1 MQPASPS
8 RGPGRT
14 SVEVPHHSGA
24 NVSNAVTSVRTQLRI
39 AFAFVIIISALATA
53 VAIWRLQLMSHETE
67 ALTQRPLVK
76 ERLASQWLLNTSV
89 SAKRTAAVARST
101 DPELAKAFAAESTE
115 SSRRTSILQ
124 DKVGELLDTPE
135 EQALFAA
142 IGEARTRYIA
152 SRDRVMR
159 LKTEGQATEAMAL
172 YEREF
177 VPATQLYLD
186 KVSALQ
192 ALQHQTIDAGAKAV
206 LDGASK
212 STTML
217 VSLCL
222 LTLAGSIAA
231 SMLFARSLFR
241 RLGGEP
247 AVAAHIAGEIAAG
260 KLDVPVTLRPGD
272 RSSLL
277 YDLQRMRDSL
287 ADIVGQVRGGT
298 TTIGASVEAMAR
310 EAQELSRRTESQAAA
325 LEQTASSMNEL
336 AHAVQH
342 SAASAVEANTLAE
355 TASAVARQGG
365 AMVGQLVDTM
375 GAINASSARI
385 VDITGV
391 IDGIAFQTN
400 ILALNAA
407 VEAARAGEQGRGFA
421 VVAGEVRNLAQ
432 RSAAA
437 AKEIKELIDD
447 STRRV
452 SNGADLAGRAGATM
466 TGIVESIGRVT
477 AIMGEIVD
485 SSKEQAS
492 GIQQVHG
499 AVADMDSVTQQNA
512 TLVEESAAATKS
524 MKEQAARLASLV
536 AVFRL
541 ADQAPRAAAKAAP
554 RQAALRAET
563 QAGVQRTARTGASKR
578 AAPPEPAPR
587 AKSAGRPAPPARA
600 ERKAAEEAWEEF

>member
-1 MQPASPS
+1 MS
-8 RGPGRT
+8 
-14 SVEVPHHSGA
+14 
-24 NVSNAVTSVRTQLRI
+24 SVRAQLRI
-39 AFAFVIIISALATA
+39 VFAFVIIISTLATA
-53 VAIWRLQLMSHETE
+53 VAIWRLQAMSEETE
-67 ALTQRPLVK
+67 ALTRHPLVK

-89 SAKRTAAVARST
+89 SAKRTAAVARSS
-101 DPELAKAFAAESTE
+101 DPELAKAFAAESLE
-115 SSRRTSILQ
+115 SSQRTSVLQ

-135 EQALFAA
+135 EKALFEA
-142 IGEARTRYIA
+142 IAEARGRYIET
-152 SRDRVMR
+152 RDRVMK
-159 LKTEGQATEAMAL
+159 LKADGQAGEAMAQ

-186 KVSALQ
+186 RVTALQ
-192 ALQHQTIDAGAKAV
+192 ALQHKAIDTMAQDALEGAA
-206 LDGASK
+206 A

-217 VSLCL
+217 VTLCL

-231 SMLFARSLFR
+231 SMLFARALFR

-247 AVAAHIAGEIAAG
+247 AEAARVAGEIAAG
-260 KLDVPVTLRPGD
+260 KLDVRVALRPGD
-272 RSSLL
+272 QSSLL
-277 YDLQRMRDSL
+277 YALLRMRDSL
-287 ADIVGQVRGGT
+287 AQIVGQVRDGT
-298 TTIGASVEAMAR
+298 STIGASSEAMAS

-342 SAASAVEANTLAE
+342 SAASAEEANGL
-355 TASAVARQGG
+355 AVAASTVAQQGG

-385 VDITGV
+385 VDIIGV

-421 VVAGEVRNLAQ
+421 VVAGEVRSLAQ

-447 STRRV
+447 STLRV
-452 SNGADLAGRAGATM
+452 SQGADLAGRAGATM
-466 TGIVESIGRVT
+466 NGIVDSIGRVT

-492 GIQQVHG
+492 GIQQVHR
-499 AVADMDSVTQQNA
+499 AVSDMDSVTQQNA
-512 TLVEESAAATKS
+512 TLVEESAAATES
-524 MKEQAARLASLV
+524 MKEEAARLAQLV
-536 AVFRL
+536 AVFKL
-541 ADQAPRAAAKAAP
+541 ADKPARRTAAKAAP
-554 RQAALRAET
+554 RKDEAPRIA
-563 QAGVQRTARTGASKR
+563 R
-578 AAPPEPAPR
+578 AATPPAKPAASAPPAAR
-587 AKSAGRPAPPARA
+587 AKPAARPAPPPGA
-600 ERKAAEEAWEEF
+600 ERKAAEEEWEEF

>member
-1 MQPASPS
+1 MS
-8 RGPGRT
+8 
-14 SVEVPHHSGA
+14 
-24 NVSNAVTSVRTQLRI
+24 SVRAQLRI
-39 AFAFVIIISALATA
+39 VFAFVIIISTLATA
-53 VAIWRLQLMSHETE
+53 VAIWRLQLMSEETE
-67 ALTQRPLVK
+67 ALTRRPLVK

-89 SAKRTAAVARST
+89 SAKRTAAVARSS
-101 DPELAKAFAAESTE
+101 DPELAKAFAAESLE
-115 SSRRTSILQ
+115 SSQRTSVLQ

-135 EQALFAA
+135 EKALFEA
-142 IGEARTRYIA
+142 IAEARGRYIET
-152 SRDRVMR
+152 RDRVMK
-159 LKTEGQATEAMAL
+159 LKADGQAGEAMAQ

-186 KVSALQ
+186 KVTALQ
-192 ALQHQTIDAGAKAV
+192 ALQHKAIDTMAQDVLEGAA
-206 LDGASK
+206 A

-217 VSLCL
+217 VTLCL

-231 SMLFARSLFR
+231 SMLFARALFR

-247 AVAAHIAGEIAAG
+247 AEAARVAGEIAAG
-260 KLDVPVTLRPGD
+260 KLDVRVALRPGD
-272 RSSLL
+272 QSSLL
-277 YDLQRMRDSL
+277 YALLRMRDSL
-287 ADIVGQVRGGT
+287 AQIVGQVRDGT
-298 TTIGASVEAMAR
+298 STIGASSEAMAS

-342 SAASAVEANTLAE
+342 SAASAEEANGL
-355 TASAVARQGG
+355 AVAASTVAQQGG

-385 VDITGV
+385 VDIIGV

-421 VVAGEVRNLAQ
+421 VVAGEVRSLAQ

-447 STRRV
+447 STLRV
-452 SNGADLAGRAGATM
+452 SQGADLAGRAGATM
-466 TGIVESIGRVT
+466 NGIVDSIGRVT

-492 GIQQVHG
+492 GIQQVHR
-499 AVADMDSVTQQNA
+499 AVSDMDSVTQQNA
-512 TLVEESAAATKS
+512 TLVEESAAATES
-524 MKEQAARLASLV
+524 MKEEAARLAQLV
-536 AVFRL
+536 AVFKL
-541 ADQAPRAAAKAAP
+541 ADKPARGTAAKAAP
-554 RQAALRAET
+554 RKDEAPRIA
-563 QAGVQRTARTGASKR
+563 R
-578 AAPPEPAPR
+578 AATPPAQSSTTVPPAAR
-587 AKSAGRPAPPARA
+587 AKPAARPAPPPGA
-600 ERKAAEEAWEEF
+600 ERKAAEEEWEEF

>member
-1 MQPASPS
+1 MS
-8 RGPGRT
+8 
-14 SVEVPHHSGA
+14 
-24 NVSNAVTSVRTQLRI
+24 SVRAQLRI
-39 AFAFVIIISALATA
+39 VFAFVIIISTLATA
-53 VAIWRLQLMSHETE
+53 VAIWRLQLMSEETE
-67 ALTQRPLVK
+67 ALTRRPLVK

-89 SAKRTAAVARST
+89 SAKRTAAVARSS
-101 DPELAKAFAAESTE
+101 DPELAKAFAAESLE
-115 SSRRTSILQ
+115 SSQRTSVLQ

-135 EQALFAA
+135 EKALFEA
-142 IGEARTRYIA
+142 IAEARGRYIET
-152 SRDRVMR
+152 RDRVMK
-159 LKTEGQATEAMAL
+159 LKADGQAGEAMAQ

-186 KVSALQ
+186 KVTALQ
-192 ALQHQTIDAGAKAV
+192 ALQHKAIDTMAQDV
-206 LDGASK
+206 LESAAA

-217 VSLCL
+217 VTLCL

-231 SMLFARSLFR
+231 SMLFARALFR

-247 AVAAHIAGEIAAG
+247 AEAARVAGEIAAG
-260 KLDVPVTLRPGD
+260 KLDVRVALRPGD
-272 RSSLL
+272 QSSLL
-277 YDLQRMRDSL
+277 YALLRMRDSL
-287 ADIVGQVRGGT
+287 AQIVGQVRDGT
-298 TTIGASVEAMAR
+298 STIGASSEAMAS

-342 SAASAVEANTLAE
+342 SAASAEEANGL
-355 TASAVARQGG
+355 AVAASTVAQQGG

-385 VDITGV
+385 VDIIGV

-421 VVAGEVRNLAQ
+421 VVAGEVRSLAQ

-447 STRRV
+447 STLRV
-452 SNGADLAGRAGATM
+452 SQGADLAGRAGATM
-466 TGIVESIGRVT
+466 NGIVDSIGRVT

-492 GIQQVHG
+492 GIQQVHR
-499 AVADMDSVTQQNA
+499 AVSDMDSVTQQNV
-512 TLVEESAAATKS
+512 TLVEESAAATES
-524 MKEQAARLASLV
+524 MKEEAARLAQLV
-536 AVFRL
+536 AVFKL
-541 ADQAPRAAAKAAP
+541 AAKAAP
-554 RQAALRAET
+554 RKDDATRIA
-563 QAGVQRTARTGASKR
+563 RTATPPARPAAS
-578 AAPPEPAPR
+578 APPAAR
-587 AKSAGRPAPPARA
+587 AKPAARPAPPPGA
-600 ERKAAEEAWEEF
+600 ERKAAEEEWEEF

>member
-1 MQPASPS
+1 MS
-8 RGPGRT
+8 
-14 SVEVPHHSGA
+14 
-24 NVSNAVTSVRTQLRI
+24 SVRAQLRI
-39 AFAFVIIISALATA
+39 VFAFVIIISTLAAA
-53 VAIWRLQLMSHETE
+53 VAIWRLQVMSQETE
-67 ALTQRPLVK
+67 ALTRRPLVK

-89 SAKRTAAVARST
+89 SAKRTAAVARSS

-115 SSRRTSILQ
+115 SSQRTSVLQ

-135 EQALFAA
+135 EKALFEA
-142 IGEARTRYIA
+142 IAEARGRYIET
-152 SRDRVMR
+152 RDRVMK
-159 LKTEGQATEAMAL
+159 LKADGQAVEAMAQ

-192 ALQHQTIDAGAKAV
+192 ALQHKTIDTMAQDVLEGAA
-206 LDGASK
+206 A

-217 VSLCL
+217 ITLCL
-222 LTLAGSIAA
+222 LSLAGSVAA
-231 SMLFARSLFR
+231 AMLFARALFR

-247 AVAAHIAGEIAAG
+247 AEAARVANEIAAG
-260 KLDVPVTLRPGD
+260 KLDVRVELRPGD
-272 RSSLL
+272 QSSLL
-277 YDLQRMRDSL
+277 HALLRMRDSL
-287 ADIVGQVRGGT
+287 AQIVGQVRDGT
-298 TTIGASVEAMAR
+298 STIGASSEAMAS

-325 LEQTASSMNEL
+325 LEQTASSMNQL

-342 SAASAVEANTLAE
+342 SAASAEEANGL
-355 TASAVARQGG
+355 AVAASTVAQQGG

-385 VDITGV
+385 VDIIGV

-447 STRRV
+447 STLRV
-452 SNGADLAGRAGATM
+452 SQGADLAGRAGTTM
-466 TGIVESIGRVT
+466 NGIVESIGRVT

-492 GIQQVHG
+492 GIQQVHR
-499 AVADMDSVTQQNA
+499 AVSDMDSVTQQNA
-512 TLVEESAAATKS
+512 TLVEESAAATES
-524 MKEQAARLASLV
+524 MKEEAARLAQLV
-536 AVFRL
+536 AVFKL
-541 ADQAPRAAAKAAP
+541 ADKPARRALAKAAP
-554 RQAALRAET
+554 RKDDAPRIARAAA
-563 QAGVQRTARTGASKR
+563 APAKPA
-578 AAPPEPAPR
+578 AAPPARSKPA
-587 AKSAGRPAPPARA
+587 ARPAPPPRA
-600 ERKAAEEAWEEF
+600 ERKAAEEEWEEF